1 MRRSL
6 AAETEEAST
15 EASTKS
21 PSALEQLR
29 ARRAASR
36 RESPAKD
43 LGEPDPSWSYGS
55 ESGLKALFAEA
66 EAEEAAREAAREA
79 QEASRERRTAA
90 AAAAEREKDAPVAVE
105 PEPEPSPER
114 PKQPVTAASLAE
126 KRSLEKEVR
135 RLVAERTELMATG
148 AYTSS
153 DRVVAMIDEKI
164 AELTKAVAR

>member
-66 EAEEAAREAAREA
+66 EAEEAAREAARAA
-79 QEASRERRTAA
+79 QEASRERRT